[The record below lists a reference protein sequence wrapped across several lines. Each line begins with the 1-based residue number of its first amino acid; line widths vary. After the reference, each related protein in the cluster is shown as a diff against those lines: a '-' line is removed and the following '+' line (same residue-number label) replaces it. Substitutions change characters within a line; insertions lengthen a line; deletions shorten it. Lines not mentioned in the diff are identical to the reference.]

1 MQFLTLI
8 RPDGSAPAA
17 IASLLFDTPGP
28 QNNGHKQ
35 RFATF
40 LPLRAFWTSF
50 FLLCFLWLFFS
61 LSFFVLTLSL
71 SLPLSL
77 FLLWLFSQLL
87 RVCPQVGTLTS
98 KFLSVTHGLS
108 YCWITFMFL
117 GEPKKTVYMHGFPK
131 QTEMALLSFII
142 KVIVFTSVINICLY
156 LHNYHMRSINFGLKR
171 SPWQLEMMYFQAAA
185 LQNIPAWM

>member
-1 MQFLTLI
+1 MDTNSVSRLFYLFAHFELLSSCSVFSDSSFLC
-8 RPDGSAPAA
+8 P
-17 IASLLFDTPGP
+17 SLY
-28 QNNGHKQ
+28 
-35 RFATF
+35 
-40 LPLRAFWTSF
+40 W
-50 FLLCFLWLFFS
+50 
-61 LSFFVLTLSL
+61 LSL
-71 SLPLSL
+71 SPSLSL

-142 KVIVFTSVINICLY
+142 KVIVFTSVINIRLY

-171 SPWQLEMMYFQAAA
+171 SPWQLEMMHFQAAA